1 MVLVLPR
8 TRSSVAILT
17 KLTRKTVKSGF
28 PEKAGSLQ
36 GTYHFLFHLK
46 QNGLA
51 FLNYERRDKLCKSGF
66 ESKPVESMKLTFSCI
81 LRSKIGTGLSCILFL
96 AHHWHSGT
104 YTIIHHLVFLSKEFV
119 APNCCPM

>member
-66 ESKPVESMKLTFSCI
+66 ESKAVESRKLTLSCI
-81 LRSKIGTGLSCILFL
+81 LRSKTSQNDKEPKSDRNVVKLF
-96 AHHWHSGT
+96 W
-104 YTIIHHLVFLSKEFV
+104 SKSKKTEPFF
-119 APNCCPM
+119 